1 MQMQIEQLSPH
12 QNGKVFGVLTAIVS
26 FIFLAPFTLVALAT
40 APQNA
45 APPIF
50 LFLLFPLI
58 YMLLSYAMVAI
69 GCWLYNRLFRHIGG
83 IEFKATSTG
92 A

>member
-1 MQMQIEQLSPH
+1 MHMQIERLSPH
-12 QNGKVFGVLTAIVS
+12 QNGKVLGVLTAIVS
-26 FIFLAPFTLVALAT
+26 VIFLAPFTLVALAT
-40 APQNA
+40 APTNA

-50 LFLLFPLI
+50 VFLFFPLI

-69 GCWLYNRLFRHIGG
+69 GCWLYNRLFPHLGG